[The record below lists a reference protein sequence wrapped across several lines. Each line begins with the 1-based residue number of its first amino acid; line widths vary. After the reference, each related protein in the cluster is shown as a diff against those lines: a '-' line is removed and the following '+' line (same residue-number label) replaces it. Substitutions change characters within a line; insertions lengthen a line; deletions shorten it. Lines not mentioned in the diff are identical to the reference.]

1 MSKIAF
7 VGFGEVN
14 TPIDIIVNKCKVAE
28 DALKKDAVQSNR
40 GIKGLGIKDISVC
53 TGDEENVA
61 KNICDK
67 LAIKNCYSGL
77 LPEDK
82 VLIIADKVQEGKT
95 VAFVGDG
102 INDAPSIAN
111 ANVGLAMGALGSDVA
126 IETADVVLMKDEPSK
141 VPEAIKKAKKVHKIV
156 LQNIIGSIGIKLITL
171 ALIGFGFSGMWL
183 AVFAD
188 VGVNLIAVLNS
199 LRAMLK

>member
-1 MSKIAF
+1 MDKLKQQGKASIIVALN
-7 VGFGEVN
+7 GEV
-14 TPIDIIVNKCKVAE
+14 IGLIGLSDVIRE
-28 DALKKDAVQSNR
+28 DSKSMIQNLHDLDTET
-40 GIKGLGIKDISVC
+40 ILL
-53 TGDEENVA
+53 TGDNTETADYFASQVGINEVYGN
-61 KNICDK
+61 
-67 LAIKNCYSGL
+67 L

-82 VLIIADKVQEGKT
+82 LLWIEKLKNDGKKVCMI
-95 VAFVGDG
+95 GDG
-102 INDAPSIAN
+102 VNDAPALKTADVS
-111 ANVGLAMGALGSDVA
+111 VAMGSIGSDVA

-141 VPEAIKKAKKVHKIV
+141 VPQAIKKAKKVHKIV
-156 LQNIIGSIGIKLITL
+156 LQNIIGSIGIKLVTL